1 MSDEAAFALL
11 DYAIELG
18 ATHWDSRFVSSCTS
32 IAKVDSIVHS
42 DFYGGNE
49 ALLGRYF
56 KARPG
61 AREKVFLSTKFG
73 AIMGETG
80 FTIRGDHE

>member
-1 MSDEAAFALL
+1 MGFEVRLS
-11 DYAIELG
+11 YNPI
-18 ATHWDSRFVSSCTS
+18 V
-32 IAKVDSIVHS
+32 KVNSNIHS

-61 AREKVFLSTKFG
+61 ARDKVFLATKFG